1 VQKIQA
7 GHLAGSVILVGSVG
21 SSVDPVDCSP
31 SFPLLLPSPDENE
44 EESVQLLVRPDK
56 SAGSALM
63 ETGGVFLFIRGGDTE
78 VEEDFTR
85 LLPSEGLVMA
95 ATDAVLLMAS
105 LLSGLIS
112 TWPLSWLSPVSVGVD
127 SVVD

>member
-1 VQKIQA
+1 MQKIQA

-44 EESVQLLVRPDK
+44 EESVQLLVRPDR

-63 ETGGVFLFIRGGDTE
+63 EIVGVFLLVRGGDTE
-78 VEEDFTR
+78 RDDFTR
-85 LLPSEGLVMA
+85 LLPSEGLVMPA
-95 ATDAVLLMAS
+95 LDAVLLMGS
-105 LLSGLIS
+105 LLSGFIS
-112 TWPLSWLSPVSVGVD
+112 TWTLSWLSAVSAGVESAVG
-127 SVVD
+127 

>member
-1 VQKIQA
+1 MQKIQA

-44 EESVQLLVRPDK
+44 EESVQLLVRPDR

-63 ETGGVFLFIRGGDTE
+63 EIVGVFLLVRGGDTE
-78 VEEDFTR
+78 RDDFTR
-85 LLPSEGLVMA
+85 LLPSEGLVMPA
-95 ATDAVLLMAS
+95 LDAVLLMGS
-105 LLSGLIS
+105 LLSDFIS
-112 TWPLSWLSPVSVGVD
+112 TWTLSWLSAVSAGVESAVG
-127 SVVD
+127 

>member
-1 VQKIQA
+1 
-7 GHLAGSVILVGSVG
+7 
-21 SSVDPVDCSP
+21 
-31 SFPLLLPSPDENE
+31 
-44 EESVQLLVRPDK
+44 
-56 SAGSALM
+56 M